1 MYQVSGFVVVVV
13 VVVAELGCYVCVVFF
28 AWIRL

>member
-1 MYQVSGFVVVVV
+1 MYQVSGFVVV